1 MIKANIHKYSVSA
14 MCEVL
19 QIPRSTYYYEAKARK
34 EESGLVAAIVN
45 IFTASRNNYGTR
57 KIKVKLKERDIIASR
72 RRIGRIMKQE
82 GLVSSYTTAQFHPQ
96 KDTCNESKIENIV
109 DRQFNKQAFRN
120 VVVSDLTYVRVGTSW
135 NYICVLIDLFNREII
150 GYSAGPNKNATLVK
164 QAFQTINGNLKDI
177 QIFHTDR
184 GNEFKNL
191 LIEDTLKTF
200 EITRSLSHKGCPYD
214 NAVAE
219 ATFKII
225 KTEFVRN
232 QTFSN
237 LYELKYKL
245 ADYVNWFN
253 NHRIHSSL
261 RYLTPREYRLI
272 TLKKVV

>member
-1 MIKANIHKYSVSA
+1 
-14 MCEVL
+14 MCKVL
-19 QIPRSTYYYEAKARK
+19 QIPRSTYYYEAKAK
-34 EESGLVAAIVN
+34 PDETELVAAIVD
-45 IFTASRNNYGTR
+45 IFAASRNNYGTR
-57 KIKVKLKERDIIASR
+57 KIKVKLKERNIIVSR

-82 GLVSSYTTAQFHPQ
+82 GLVSNYTTAQFRPQ

-109 DRQFNKQAFRN
+109 DRQFNKQPFRN
-120 VVVSDLTYVRVGTSW
+120 VVVSDLTYVRVGMSW

-150 GYSAGPNKNATLVK
+150 GYSAGPNKTALLVK

-184 GNEFKNL
+184 GNEFKNE
-191 LIEDTLKTF
+191 LIEETLKTF

-261 RYLTPREYRLI
+261 GYLTPREYRMNN
-272 TLKKVV
+272 LKKVV